1 MRKLL
6 FLMIIL
12 VSLNSA
18 SLAQKQ
24 LKLLVVDKD
33 WTINI
38 GDVIQLG
45 VGSNPDCSFKYVT
58 AGKFL
63 DAVKIT
69 KENGEQV
76 NIKHDVDQSYNSGRH
91 EVLKIYKDRT
101 MVVKNGAAG
110 RFTIEI
116 DKAVKADEL
125 IPTPTA
131 PTVNVVNQ
139 GSVADELAK
148 LKKLYDDGVLTKKE
162 YEAQKK
168 KLLNQ

>member
-6 FLMIIL
+6 LLMMVL
-12 VSLNSA
+12 TSFSTA
-18 SLAQKQ
+18 SLAQRQ
-24 LKLLVVDKD
+24 LKSLVVDKD
-33 WTINI
+33 WTINV
-38 GDVIQLG
+38 GDVIHLG
-45 VGSNPDCSFKYVT
+45 VGSNPDGSFKYIT
-58 AGKFL
+58 SGKFL

-76 NIKHDVDQSYNSGRH
+76 NIKHDVDQNYNSGKH

-110 RFTIEI
+110 RFSIEI
-116 DKAVKADEL
+116 DKAIKAGEL
-125 IPTPTA
+125 IPTPSA

-139 GSVADELAK
+139 GSVADELVK
-148 LKKLYDDGVLTKKE
+148 LKKLYDDGVLTQKE
-162 YEAQKK
+162 YETQKK